1 MIEEGCVLTEQ
12 KENHFFI
19 DSKKLSAK
27 ALEKKH
33 RLENDPSCRK
43 DLMEYFPDM
52 EHIQSDVRDRVMAA
66 MHAYEPDAYT
76 AIDVRRALDH
86 ERVTIEDFE
95 ALLSPAA
102 NSAHAYVSLEGAH
115 GVPVR

>member
-1 MIEEGCVLTEQ
+1 MIEEGCVLTEP

-19 DSKKLSAK
+19 DSQKLSAK

-43 DLMEYFPDM
+43 DPMEYFPDM

-66 MHAYEPDAYT
+66 MHAY
-76 AIDVRRALDH
+76 ALD
-86 ERVTIEDFE
+86 
-95 ALLSPAA
+95 A
-102 NSAHAYVSLEGAH
+102 
-115 GVPVR
+115 